1 MGCIS
6 SSASLLYRKRISYK
20 VKKVEASLPQPYPLN
35 AHELV
40 HAVFLVE
47 LLDTSTCLVSLL
59 LSGVEWMALR
69 TNFNVDFRLGRSCNK
84 CVTTVAGYGCLI
96 VIWMDSFSHNFTSSM
111 SYRLIYVTLLYTR
124 IPDPYMALT
133 ASNDTIVRLH
143 PDKQLTHCS
152 IAHLRLQ

>member
-1 MGCIS
+1 MGTQVHIQ
-6 SSASLLYRKRISYK
+6 LHTGRIPAEHFYYIGNSFSYI

-35 AHELV
+35 DHELV

-69 TNFNVDFRLGRSCNK
+69 TNFNVDFRLGRSCNE

-111 SYRLIYVTLLYTR
+111 SYRFKICYITLYPYTR
-124 IPDPYMALT
+124 SVYGT
-133 ASNDTIVRLH
+133 YCE
-143 PDKQLTHCS
+143 Q
-152 IAHLRLQ
+152 